1 MNTYRNA
8 DGVIIHT
15 DCIIKGNGWEMVE
28 KPSPVLAVKEEK
40 PTRKKRTAKKEK

>member
-1 MNTYRNA
+1 MSTYRNA

-15 DCIIKGNGWEMVE
+15 DCIIKGNGWERVE
-28 KPSPVLAVKEEK
+28 EPSPVSAVKEK